1 MKKLLA
7 AVAISALAL
16 TSVAPVVQAAERTA
30 GLYKAESAGV
40 HQVAAK
46 KKSKKPTAKKAKGT
60 KPVAKKKVTHK
71 A

>member
-16 TSVAPVVQAAERTA
+16 TSVVPMVQAAERTA
-30 GLYKAESAGV
+30 GIHKAEKPGV
-40 HQVAAK
+40 HKVAAK
-46 KKSKKPTAKKAKGT
+46 KKAKSTKPTG
-60 KPVAKKKVTHK
+60 KKKVTKK